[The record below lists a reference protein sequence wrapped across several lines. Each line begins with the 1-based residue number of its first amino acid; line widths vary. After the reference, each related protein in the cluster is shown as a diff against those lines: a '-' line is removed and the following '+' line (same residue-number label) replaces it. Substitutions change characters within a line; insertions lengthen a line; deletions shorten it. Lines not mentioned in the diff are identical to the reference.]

1 MSKNDNSESANSKT
15 GSGLPKEATRLLAE
29 HPDIKWV
36 DTIYADL
43 SGVVRG
49 KRYPVE
55 QLAKLLSGTLAV
67 PGSVFLL
74 DTSGSSSDPCG
85 YGFADG
91 DPDSPVRAD
100 PSTLKPVPWAE
111 VPTAQVMLRFYEK
124 DGSPF
129 RFEPRTVAGRVLAR
143 LSELKLRPVVAFELE
158 FYLVDRART
167 EGGAPQ
173 PPISPMTGQRE
184 SETQVY
190 AMNDVDAY
198 AAFLQEVGDACAAQD
213 IPCGAISSEYAPGQ
227 FEINLQHL
235 DDPLLAADHA
245 VLFKRA
251 VKGVARR
258 HGMQA
263 TFMAKPYP
271 EQTGSG
277 LHLHVSLLDEAG
289 RNVFDGGEAP
299 ASQELLHAMG
309 GVLDLMPESMALLCP
324 NVNSYRRFKPNVFT
338 PVRRCWG
345 YENRSVALRVP
356 LGEGKARRIEHR
368 VAGADANPYL
378 VLATL
383 LAGVHRGIT
392 GKIDPGPA
400 AEGNAGKAYDP
411 GLPFRPRRAF
421 ERLQAPNGLTDY
433 IGEEY
438 AQVYAACKLGELDSF
453 ESEISNKEY
462 AWYLQAE

>member
-198 AAFLQEVGDACAAQD
+198 AAFLQEVGDACGAQD

-289 RNVFDGGEAP
+289 RNVFDGGEEP

-356 LGEGKARRIEHR
+356 LGDGKARRIEHR

-421 ERLQAPNGLTDY
+421 ELLQAPNGLTDY
-433 IGEEY
+433 IGEDY
-438 AQVYAACKLGELDSF
+438 AKVYTACKLGELDSF
-453 ESEISNKEY
+453 ESEIGDKEY

>member
-1 MSKNDNSESANSKT
+1 MPRNHKAQSKT
-15 GSGLPKEATRLLAE
+15 AKTDGGLPRAAAQLLAA

-36 DTIYADL
+36 DAIYADL

-49 KRYPVE
+49 KRYPVAD
-55 QLAKLLSGTLAV
+55 LSKLMSGTMGV

-74 DTSGSSSDPCG
+74 DTAGNSHDPDG

-100 PSTLKPVPWAE
+100 PATLKPVPWAA
-111 VPTAQVMLRFYEK
+111 VPTAQVLLRFYEK

-129 RFEPRTVAGRVLAR
+129 RFEPRSVAGRALAR
-143 LSELKLRPVVAFELE
+143 FAELKLRPVVAFELE
-158 FYLVDRART
+158 FYLVDRERVAA
-167 EGGAPQ
+167 GAPQ
-173 PPISPMTGQRE
+173 PPLSPVTGQRDR
-184 SETQVY
+184 ETQVY

-198 AAFLQEVGDACAAQD
+198 AAVLQDVFEACADQD

-227 FEINLQHL
+227 FEINLHHL
-235 DDPLLAADHA
+235 EDPLLAADHA
-245 VLFKRA
+245 VMFKRA

-271 EQTGSG
+271 EEAGSG
-277 LHLHVSLLDEAG
+277 LHLHISLLDGAG
-289 RNVFDGGEAP
+289 RNVFDGGKKP
-299 ASQELLHAMG
+299 ASAALLHAIG

-324 NVNSYRRFKPNVFT
+324 NVNSFRRFKPNIFT
-338 PVRRCWG
+338 PMRRCWG

-356 LGEGKARRIEHR
+356 LGDGAARRIEHR
-368 VAGADANPYL
+368 IAGADANPYL

-383 LAGVHRGIT
+383 LAGVHHGLANA
-392 GKIDPGPA
+392 IDPGPPF
-400 AEGNAGKAYDP
+400 EGNAGASYDP
-411 GLPFRPRRAF
+411 DVPFRPRRAL
-421 ERLQAPNGLTDY
+421 ERLQAGGPLTGY
-433 IGEEY
+433 IGEDY
-438 AQVYAACKLGELDSF
+438 ARVYAACKLAELDSF
-453 ESEISNKEY
+453 ESEITDREY

>member
-1 MSKNDNSESANSKT
+1 LTGRAPPGDTGAMPKNDSSTSAK
-15 GSGLPKEATRLLAE
+15 GLPKEAAQLLAA

-49 KRYPVE
+49 KRYPIDH
-55 QLAKLLSGTLAV
+55 LKKLLTGTLAV

-74 DTSGSSSDPCG
+74 DTSGSCSDPLG

-100 PSTLKPVPWAE
+100 PATLKPVPWAE

-129 RFEPRTVAGRVLAR
+129 RFEPRTVAARVLAR
-143 LSELKLRPVVAFELE
+143 LAELKLRPVVAFELE
-158 FYLVDRART
+158 FYLVDRERAA
-167 EGGAPQ
+167 GGQPQ
-173 PPISPMTGQRE
+173 PPISPMTGARE

-198 AAFLQEVGDACAAQD
+198 AGFLQEVGEACAAQD

-235 DDPLLAADHA
+235 DDPLMAADHA

-271 EQTGSG
+271 ELTGSG

-368 VAGADANPYL
+368 IAGADANPYL
-378 VLATL
+378 VLA
-383 LAGVHRGIT
+383 GIT
-392 GKIDPGPA
+392 EKIDPGPA
-400 AEGNAGKAYDP
+400 AEGNAGEDYDP

-421 ERLQAPNGLTDY
+421 ELLQAGGALTDY
-433 IGEEY
+433 IGDEY
-438 AQVYAACKLGELDSF
+438 AKVYAACKLGELDSF
-453 ESEISNKEY
+453 ESEIGDKEY

>member
-1 MSKNDNSESANSKT
+1 MPKNDSSTSAK
-15 GSGLPKEATRLLAE
+15 GLAKEAAQLLAA

-49 KRYPVE
+49 KRYPIDHLE
-55 QLAKLLSGTLAV
+55 KLLTGTLAV

-74 DTSGSSSDPCG
+74 DTSGSCSDPLG

-100 PSTLKPVPWAE
+100 PATLKPVPWAE

-129 RFEPRTVAGRVLAR
+129 RFEPRTVAARVLAR

-158 FYLVDRART
+158 FYLVDRERAA
-167 EGGAPQ
+167 GGQPQ
-173 PPISPMTGQRE
+173 PPISPMTGARE

-198 AAFLQEVGDACAAQD
+198 AAFLQDVAEACTQQD

-235 DDPLLAADHA
+235 DDPLMAADQA

-263 TFMAKPYP
+263 TFMAKPYAD
-271 EQTGSG
+271 QAGSG
-277 LHLHVSLLDEAG
+277 LHLHISLLDAAG

-299 ASQELLHAMG
+299 ASEKLLHAMG
-309 GVLDLMPESMALLCP
+309 GVLALMPASMGLLCP
-324 NVNSYRRFKPNVFT
+324 NVNSYRRFKPNIFT

-356 LGEGKARRIEHR
+356 LGSGKARRIEHR
-368 VAGADANPYL
+368 IAGADANPYL

-383 LAGVHRGIT
+383 LAGVHHGIT
-392 GKIDPGPA
+392 EKIDPGPA
-400 AEGNAGKAYDP
+400 AEGNACEYYDP
-411 GLPFRPRRAF
+411 DVPFRPRRAF
-421 ERLQAPNGLTDY
+421 ELLQAGGPLADYLGTDY
-433 IGEEY
+433 VE
-438 AQVYAACKLGELDSF
+438 VYTACKLAELDNF
-453 ESEISNKEY
+453 ESEIGDKEY